1 MKLNLRVTLIT
12 ALGTLALSGCAPAIL
27 AGMGAGAVVAADK
40 VSEDKKG
47 GDGIF

>member
-1 MKLNLRVTLIT
+1 MKLHPLVLATL
-12 ALGTLALSGCAPAIL
+12 AFSTLALSGCAPAII
-27 AGMGAGAVVAADK
+27 AGMGAGAVVAVDK